1 MWFYYFV
8 ILVFELF
15 FFYRKFDGFWES
27 LNGIVFFIKNFL
39 SCNFMD
45 VFVGVIEVFW
55 KFLVSSY

>member
-8 ILVFELF
+8 ILVFEF

-45 VFVGVIEVFW
+45 VFVGVIE
-55 KFLVSSY
+55 LL